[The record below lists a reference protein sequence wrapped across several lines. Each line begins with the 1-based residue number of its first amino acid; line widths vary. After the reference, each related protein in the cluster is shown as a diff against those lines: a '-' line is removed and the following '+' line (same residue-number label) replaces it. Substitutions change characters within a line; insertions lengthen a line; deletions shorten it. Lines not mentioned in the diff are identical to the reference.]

1 MSNFGL
7 EGFVERLGLQLH
19 RTKVGD
25 RYVVER
31 MREGSFNVGGEQSG
45 HIILSD
51 FATTGDGLLAA
62 LQVLA
67 VLCRSE
73 RPVSELCRAFEPLPQ
88 ELRNV
93 RIASRIDLA
102 GPALTGVLEANAAR
116 LEGRGRLVVRPSGTE
131 PLIRVMVEA
140 DDEGLL
146 EDVLTTVTAAIEQAA
161 TQSC

>member
-7 EGFVERLGLQLH
+7 EGFVEGLGLRLH

-31 MREGSFNVGGEQSG
+31 MREGGLNVGGEQSG
-45 HIILSD
+45 HVILTD

-73 RPVSELCRAFEPLPQ
+73 RPVSELCRTFTPLPQ

-93 RIASRIDLA
+93 RIASQIDLA
-102 GPALTGVLEANAAR
+102 GPALGGVLEANAAR

-140 DDEGLL
+140 DDETLL
-146 EDVLTTVTAAIEQAA
+146 EDVLSTVTAAIEQAA
-161 TQSC
+161 RAT